1 MILNRTI
8 ILSLLLAISKLVYTQ
23 NISKVDIAKF
33 NVKDTQLLNKIVGD
47 CKVIGL
53 GESAHGAGTIFDL
66 KTDIIKE
73 LVLKHNFKN
82 IVFESSFWGTQS
94 MNKYIHNEDL
104 NIKDVFL
111 DMGQGVYI
119 NNEVNNLLKWLKE
132 YNLNQP
138 DSLKVSFYGCDV
150 YGITLIANYFKI
162 HPWVTNNLS
171 SSSIETLDS
180 LSKFTKWKKTKIGI
194 ERTKLLYED
203 FRKNYKP
210 NTFRTIEENYIL
222 TLLSDHLKYTKI
234 NYGYRRELI
243 RDEIMANTI
252 IYLAEQKPKEKFII
266 WSHNGHISKARNS
279 TFIYPMGA
287 HLNQYFGANYK
298 SIAISFYTG
307 TLRSYNHIKNIW
319 DYCKTD
325 TAIKTSIEA
334 IASDFN
340 GDLAYINFENTKE
353 SNKFLGKTSIRSIG
367 AVYFYDKARQ
377 YYSKQ
382 KLYKGFNGLVVI
394 RKVYPPHVLN
404 NKE

>member
-138 DSLKVSFYGCDV
+138 DSLKVSFY
-150 YGITLIANYFKI
+150 
-162 HPWVTNNLS
+162 
-171 SSSIETLDS
+171 
-180 LSKFTKWKKTKIGI
+180 
-194 ERTKLLYED
+194 
-203 FRKNYKP
+203 
-210 NTFRTIEENYIL
+210 
-222 TLLSDHLKYTKI
+222 
-234 NYGYRRELI
+234 
-243 RDEIMANTI
+243 
-252 IYLAEQKPKEKFII
+252 
-266 WSHNGHISKARNS
+266 
-279 TFIYPMGA
+279 
-287 HLNQYFGANYK
+287 
-298 SIAISFYTG
+298 
-307 TLRSYNHIKNIW
+307 
-319 DYCKTD
+319 
-325 TAIKTSIEA
+325 
-334 IASDFN
+334 
-340 GDLAYINFENTKE
+340 
-353 SNKFLGKTSIRSIG
+353 
-367 AVYFYDKARQ
+367 
-377 YYSKQ
+377 
-382 KLYKGFNGLVVI
+382 
-394 RKVYPPHVLN
+394 
-404 NKE
+404 